1 MLPNLLGSNYV
12 VQLLNSSLNEALP
25 LLFLFFFFLL
35 LFPFQTMFVFD
46 SGVRRMNL
54 YELVICLKES
64 IYR

>member
-12 VQLLNSSLNEALP
+12 IQLLNSSLNESLP
-25 LLFLFFFFLL
+25 LLFLFFFLL

>member
-12 VQLLNSSLNEALP
+12 IQLLNSSLNEALP
-25 LLFLFFFFLL
+25 LLLFFFFLL

-46 SGVRRMNL
+46 SRVRRMNL